1 MQKGMARSAAPHAPT
16 TSLMLLLCLPCIAGA
31 QAPIRERGEAAAPV
45 DGARRA
51 FDTARDALSIAQTA
65 ERNRVQRTE
74 IANRAY
80 GVAKKELDEA
90 RAAQKGAATEL
101 ARAAETD
108 RRAARGCYNVSPR
121 VFHPRRILWV
131 RNAARAIR
139 RYVTGTGAFAQP
151 SGCDNEP

>member
-1 MQKGMARSAAPHAPT
+1 MQKGMSRSTAPHAPT
-16 TSLMLLLCLPCIAGA
+16 TSLMLLLCLPCIVGA

-51 FDTARDALSIAQTA
+51 FDTARDALWIAQTA

-90 RAAQKGAATEL
+90 RAAQKSAAAEL
-101 ARAAETD
+101 ARGAETD
-108 RRAARGCYNVSPR
+108 RRARRLDPCAR
-121 VFHPRRILWV
+121 
-131 RNAARAIR
+131 
-139 RYVTGTGAFAQP
+139 Q
-151 SGCDNEP
+151 